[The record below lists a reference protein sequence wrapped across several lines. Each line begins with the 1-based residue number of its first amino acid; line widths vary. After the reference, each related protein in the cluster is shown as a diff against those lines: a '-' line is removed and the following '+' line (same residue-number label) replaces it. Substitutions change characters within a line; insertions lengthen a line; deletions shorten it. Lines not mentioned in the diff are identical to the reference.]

1 MWAFY
6 EEMQARLEAMGEEVV
21 PFDDIVN
28 EFMDIVHPER
38 RGHISLMELRRSL
51 LGYNVVSALSNVR
64 KYVAWEGAHGPKAV
78 QPSPRLASPRHSAS
92 PSADPSLRHPS
103 LNPLP
108 PPPLPQSSPS
118 VHFTSR
124 AAVVAPPVRWQGSR
138 AKRRRGA
145 PPTCARRATGPSP
158 PHRTSPATGP
168 EGSRGWLPKM
178 AKEEGSRELTW
189 PAA

>member
-78 QPSPRLASPRHSAS
+78 QPSPRLASPLPAAS

-108 PPPLPQSSPS
+108 PC
-118 VHFTSR
+118 TSR
-124 AAVVAPPVRWQGSR
+124 AVLLSSPRLFFGRALVRKGGGARLQPARDARLVRHPRIEPRPRLDRRAPVAGCLRW
-138 AKRRRGA
+138 RRRRD
-145 PPTCARRATGPSP
+145 PVS
-158 PHRTSPATGP
+158 
-168 EGSRGWLPKM
+168 
-178 AKEEGSRELTW
+178 
-189 PAA
+189 